1 MRVGGLAIVRVLGLA
16 ALLAGCSSRNEFR
29 PQPDDA
35 PWYAETE
42 CAPLYDRHFV
52 YDVAGILDVAL
63 QPLEED
69 GCTVYTNT
77 GVHMVFLTI
86 EDTGGESL
94 DTWAPKLV
102 RAWGIGDAERQ
113 DGLLLAYA
121 LDDGS
126 GVPVARVEVGYGL
139 ESVVNAQ
146 VGRHAVEA
154 MREARRQA
162 DENGSL
168 GHDEAMLAGAIV
180 LFDAVMEGAEAHPPE
195 PAEADGGLSW
205 FWILV
210 IVVIVLVVMGALYG
224 RGGGGTGRGGSPPMG
239 GGYSGRGGWGGSGG
253 SGGSGSGGF
262 GGGKSGGGGHRGR
275 L

>member
-1 MRVGGLAIVRVLGLA
+1 VRTAAWLALGLA
-16 ALLAGCSSRNEFR
+16 LLVAGCSDGPAFR
-29 PQPDDA
+29 PQPGDA

-77 GVHMVFLTI
+77 GVHMVFLTV

-102 RAWGIGDAERQ
+102 RAWGIGDDERH

-121 LDDGS
+121 LDDGA
-126 GVPVARVEVGYGL
+126 GMPVARVEVGYGL

-146 VGRHAVEA
+146 VGREAVEA

-162 DENGSL
+162 NENGSL

-180 LFDAVMEGAEAHPPE
+180 LFDAVLEGAEAHPPE
-195 PAEADGGLSW
+195 PVDRDGGIPW
-205 FWILV
+205 FWIIV
-210 IVVIVLVVMGALYG
+210 IVIIVLVVLAGVSRGGGRMG
-224 RGGGGTGRGGSPPMG
+224 RGGLPPMG
-239 GGYSGRGGWGGSGG
+239 GGYSGRGGWGGG

>member
-1 MRVGGLAIVRVLGLA
+1 MGRAAGLPAIAMA
-16 ALLAGCSSRNEFR
+16 AVLLAGCSQEPSFR
-29 PQPDDA
+29 PQPGDA

-42 CAPLYDRHFV
+42 CLPLYDRHFV
-52 YDVAGILDVAL
+52 YDIAGILDFAL

-77 GVHMVFLTI
+77 SVHMVFLTV
-86 EDTGGESL
+86 EETGGESL

-113 DGLLLAYA
+113 DGLLLVYA
-121 LDDGS
+121 LDDGA
-126 GVPVARVEVGYGL
+126 GMPVARVEVGYGL

-146 VGRHAVEA
+146 VGREAVEA
-154 MREARRQA
+154 MRDARRQA
-162 DENGSL
+162 GENGSV

-180 LFDAVMEGAEAHPPE
+180 LFDAVLAGAEAHPPE
-195 PAEADGGLSW
+195 PVGDGGGISW
-205 FWILV
+205 LWIVL
-210 IVVIVLVVMGALYG
+210 IVVLVLVVLALVS
-224 RGGGGTGRGGSPPMG
+224 RGGGMGGGGSPPRG
-239 GGYSGRGGWGGSGG
+239 GGYSGRSGGWSGG
-253 SGGSGSGGF
+253 SRGGSSGGF